1 VTKLDAITARL
12 RARPDRPRRYR
23 VVRCV
28 SCHGM
33 SWRRHWAGC
42 VTCGKA
48 FALETVERVIP
59 DIKSNM
65 GDVAA

>member
-1 VTKLDAITARL
+1 
-12 RARPDRPRRYR
+12 
-23 VVRCV
+23 
-28 SCHGM
+28 M